1 MIFYIALDDAGH
13 RQLCGTQADAKAIN
27 KNFEQIDI
35 PTDKPGLMAFVQGLY
50 DEANFVEPVDDE
62 VGCALFKEPVTS
74 PISAE
79 VFDPPP
85 AAKPSYVDQSV
96 NWDALFPTLPLAH
109 QLHFAAMAMENAR
122 ERL

>member
-1 MIFYIALDDAGH
+1 MIFYIALDEHGH

-35 PTDKPGLMAFVQGLY
+35 PTDKTGLMGFVQT
-50 DEANFVEPVDDE
+50 
-62 VGCALFKEPVTS
+62 LFHNNDTLCDQLAELDNLRHDLTS
-74 PISAE
+74 SMGRE
-79 VFDPPP
+79 NDLLND
-85 AAKPSYVDQSV
+85 KPSYVDQSV